1 MNLVDSSAWLAFFAD
16 TKNASKFQGAIE
28 DTRRL
33 LVPTIV
39 IYEVSKV
46 LLREQGEELAIVAQ
60 AHMQQGKILDLT
72 TEIAVNSASISL
84 KCRLPMADSIILAS
98 ARSHNARLWT
108 QDDDFKGIPQV
119 KYYAAK

>member
-28 DTRRL
+28 DIRRL

-84 KCRLPMADSIILAS
+84 EYRLPMADSIILAS
-98 ARSHNARLWT
+98 AGSYNATLWT